1 MNILLVFIVG
11 GLLTFAMR
19 FSFIYLLGRIAL
31 PDSVSRMLR
40 LVPAAV
46 LSAIVAPELL
56 LHPGSFDLS
65 PDNTR
70 LLAGLLAVLVA
81 WWTKNTLVTILVGFG
96 FLLAAQLLF

>member
-1 MNILLVFIVG
+1 
-11 GLLTFAMR
+11 
-19 FSFIYLLGRIAL
+19 
-31 PDSVSRMLR
+31 
-40 LVPAAV
+40 
-46 LSAIVAPELL
+46 
-56 LHPGSFDLS
+56 LHPRSFDLS